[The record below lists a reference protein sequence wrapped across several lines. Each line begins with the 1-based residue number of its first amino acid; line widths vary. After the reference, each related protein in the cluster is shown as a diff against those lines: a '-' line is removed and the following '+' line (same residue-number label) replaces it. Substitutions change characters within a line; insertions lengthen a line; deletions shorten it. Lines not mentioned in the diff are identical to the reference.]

1 MFSKKTM
8 FFYLSQSKL
17 SVLISVFLSLIYLSF
32 LGMFLLKN
40 NSFYIELLK
49 YSTITTLLLIIITY
63 TLYKINYKK
72 LNQLII
78 TNEYLEYKNQIT
90 SEFSKYIDK
99 NLFFKL
105 NNLES
110 LLNKRFGIT
119 SLFNIRVQTLL
130 NESLKIYIN
139 NLKLIKDI
147 DSLNNPLIN
156 KEIEIKNLMDN
167 NEKII
172 FNIDLFIKEI
182 VIETKE
188 DLEVESL
195 FKNFEKNI
203 ALFNT
208 LKDLKNPKEKD
219 YLWLDIQ
226 AIYL

>member
-1 MFSKKTM
+1 MFSKKTL

-49 YSTITTLLLIIITY
+49 YSTITALLLIIITY
-63 TLYKINYKK
+63 ILYKINYEK

-99 NLFFKL
+99 NLFLKL

-130 NESLKIYIN
+130 NESLKMYIN

>member
-63 TLYKINYKK
+63 ILYKINYEK
-72 LNQLII
+72 LNKLII

-130 NESLKIYIN
+130 NESLKMYIN

-219 YLWLDIQ
+219 YL
-226 AIYL
+226 

>member
-156 KEIEIKNLMDN
+156 KEIEIKN
-167 NEKII
+167 
-172 FNIDLFIKEI
+172 
-182 VIETKE
+182 
-188 DLEVESL
+188 
-195 FKNFEKNI
+195 
-203 ALFNT
+203 
-208 LKDLKNPKEKD
+208 
-219 YLWLDIQ
+219 
-226 AIYL
+226 

>member
-1 MFSKKTM
+1 MFSKKTL

-49 YSTITTLLLIIITY
+49 YSTITALLLIIITY
-63 TLYKINYKK
+63 ILYKINYEK

-99 NLFFKL
+99 NLFLKL

-130 NESLKIYIN
+130 NESLKMYIN

-147 DSLNNPLIN
+147 DLLNNPLIN

-219 YLWLDIQ
+219 YL
-226 AIYL
+226 

>member
-1 MFSKKTM
+1 MFSKKTL

-63 TLYKINYKK
+63 ILFKINYEK

-99 NLFFKL
+99 NLFLKL

-130 NESLKIYIN
+130 NESLKMYIN

-219 YLWLDIQ
+219 YL
-226 AIYL
+226 

>member
-1 MFSKKTM
+1 MFSKKTL

-17 SVLISVFLSLIYLSF
+17 SVLISIFLSLIYLSF

-63 TLYKINYKK
+63 TLYKINYEK

-78 TNEYLEYKNQIT
+78 ANEYLEYKNQIT

-219 YLWLDIQ
+219 YL
-226 AIYL
+226 

>member
-1 MFSKKTM
+1 MFSKKTL

-49 YSTITTLLLIIITY
+49 YSTITALLLIIITY
-63 TLYKINYKK
+63 ILYKINYEK
-72 LNQLII
+72 LNKLII

-130 NESLKIYIN
+130 NESLKMYIN

-147 DSLNNPLIN
+147 DLLNNPLIN

-219 YLWLDIQ
+219 YL
-226 AIYL
+226 

>member
-40 NSFYIELLK
+40 NSFYFELLK

-63 TLYKINYKK
+63 ILYKINYEK

-130 NESLKIYIN
+130 NESLKMYIN

-219 YLWLDIQ
+219 YL
-226 AIYL
+226 

>member
-1 MFSKKTM
+1 MFSKKTL

-63 TLYKINYKK
+63 TLYKINYEK

-99 NLFFKL
+99 NLFLKL

-130 NESLKIYIN
+130 NESLKMYIN

-219 YLWLDIQ
+219 YL
-226 AIYL
+226 

>member
-63 TLYKINYKK
+63 ILYKINYEK
-72 LNQLII
+72 LNKLII

-130 NESLKIYIN
+130 NESLKMYIN

-195 FKNFEKNI
+195 FKNFEKI
-203 ALFNT
+203 
-208 LKDLKNPKEKD
+208 
-219 YLWLDIQ
+219 
-226 AIYL
+226 